1 MEFKQVQYFLCLY
14 QEGSVS
20 KAAKRLN
27 IVAPALSMQVTKLED
42 ELGRQLFV
50 RGPKGMEPTSDGRR
64 MFQLFEPHV
73 RGFAQARKEMASNAA
88 NLSGEVRIGAVG
100 TIAQGVL
107 IDVIGDFCAKHP
119 RVSIS
124 ITDGYGP
131 SLVDAVADG
140 RVEAAI
146 VNKMRMSTHLSVS
159 DLMQEELL
167 VLTGP
172 RHRTLGPVAEIKD
185 VASLKLALPTLQDG
199 IRGLIQAQAEEHNVE
214 ITPIVQIDSIPA
226 RLRLVSEQDFAT
238 ILPRGVAA
246 LHAASYGLNLSSVS
260 PNLYRS
266 LVIMTHPH
274 RTLAPQTAAF
284 LDLLVESVNE
294 GVDRSFLE
302 LTKLRSKRGMASM
315 PSRSTVGRR
324 TNN

>member
-20 KAAKRLN
+20 RAAKRLN

-64 MFQLFEPHV
+64 MFELFEPHV
-73 RGFAQARKEMASNAA
+73 RGFAQARMEMASSAA
-88 NLSGEVRIGAVG
+88 NLSGEVRLGAVG
-100 TIAQGVL
+100 TVAQGVL
-107 IDVIGDFCAKHP
+107 IDVVGKFCAMHP

-131 SLVDAVADG
+131 SLVDALAHG

-146 VNKMRMSTHLSVS
+146 VNKMRQPTHMLVS
-159 DLMQEELL
+159 DLKEEELL

-172 RHRTLGPVAEIKD
+172 KHRDLGPVVDIKEL
-185 VASLKLALPTLQDG
+185 ANLKLALPTLQDG
-199 IRGLIQAQAEEHNVE
+199 IRGLIQAQAEKHDVE
-214 ITPIVQIDSIPA
+214 ITPIVQLDSIPA
-226 RLRLVSEQDFAT
+226 RLRLVAEQDFAT

-246 LHAASYGLNLSSVS
+246 LYAASSGLNLSSVS

-266 LVIMTHPH
+266 LVVMTHPH
-274 RTLAPQTAAF
+274 RSLAPQTSAF
-284 LDLLVESVNE
+284 LDLLIKSVRE
-294 GVDRSFLE
+294 GVE
-302 LTKLRSKRGMASM
+302 
-315 PSRSTVGRR
+315 PS
-324 TNN
+324 

>member
-1 MEFKQVQYFLCLY
+1 MQYFLCLY

-20 KAAKRLN
+20 RAAKRLN

-50 RGPKGMEPTSDGRR
+50 RGPKGMEPTADGRR
-64 MFQLFEPHV
+64 MFELFEPHV
-73 RGFAQARKEMASNAA
+73 RGFAQAREAMASSAT

-100 TIAQGVL
+100 TVAQGVL
-107 IDVIGDFCAKHP
+107 IDVIGDFCARHP

-131 SLVDAVADG
+131 SLVDALAHG

-146 VNKMRMSTHLSVS
+146 INKMRHPTHMLVS
-159 DLMQEELL
+159 DLKEEELL

-172 RHRTLGPVAEIKD
+172 KHRELGRAVGIKD
-185 VASLKLALPTLQDG
+185 VGNLKLALPTLQDG
-199 IRGLIQAQAEEHNVE
+199 IRGLIQVQAEKHNVD
-214 ITPIVQIDSIPA
+214 ITPVVQLDSIPA

-246 LHAASYGLNLSSVS
+246 LYAASFGLNLSSVS

-266 LVIMTHPH
+266 LVIVTHPH
-274 RTLAPQTAAF
+274 RSLAPQTSAF
-284 LDLLVESVNE
+284 IDLLIKSVRE
-294 GVDRSFLE
+294 GVEQS
-302 LTKLRSKRGMASM
+302 
-315 PSRSTVGRR
+315 
-324 TNN
+324 

>member
-20 KAAKRLN
+20 RAAKRLN

-64 MFQLFEPHV
+64 MFELFEPHV
-73 RGFAQARKEMASNAA
+73 RGFAQARMEMASSAA
-88 NLSGEVRIGAVG
+88 NLSGEVRLGAVG
-100 TIAQGVL
+100 TVAQGVL
-107 IDVIGDFCAKHP
+107 IDVIGKFCAMHP

-124 ITDGYGP
+124 VTDGYGP
-131 SLVDAVADG
+131 SLVDALAHG

-146 VNKMRMSTHLSVS
+146 VNKMRQATHMLVS
-159 DLMQEELL
+159 DLKEEELL

-172 RHRTLGPVAEIKD
+172 RHRDLGPVVDIQELAN
-185 VASLKLALPTLQDG
+185 LKLALPTLQDG
-199 IRGLIQAQAEEHNVE
+199 IRGLIQAQAEKHDVD
-214 ITPIVQIDSIPA
+214 ITPIVQLDSIPA
-226 RLRLVSEQDFAT
+226 RLRLVAEQDFAT

-246 LHAASYGLNLSSVS
+246 LYAASSGLNLSSVS

-266 LVIMTHPH
+266 LVVMTHPH
-274 RTLAPQTAAF
+274 RSLAPQTSAF
-284 LDLLVESVNE
+284 LDLLIKSVRE
-294 GVDRSFLE
+294 GVE
-302 LTKLRSKRGMASM
+302 
-315 PSRSTVGRR
+315 PS
-324 TNN
+324 